1 MPVSI
6 VDLEIEI
13 DFDLFGIVTSDKESK
28 LAWAIETKLGLELSK
43 NEEIVIDFLKG
54 NQITV
59 SNFSTNAE
67 FGDIYL
73 LKNKAID
80 FKGKISFLVPE
91 LKQFEYLL
99 KLDGAYQDRSDEI
112 FEELSKRLLSIHY
125 ITRVDVNQL
134 KSKDN
139 LLF

>member
-1 MPVSI
+1 MPVEKF
-6 VDLEIEI
+6 DLDI
-13 DFDLFGIVTSDKESK
+13 DVEYDLFGIITSEKESK
-28 LAWAIETKLGLELSK
+28 LAWAIETKLGLELNK

-54 NQITV
+54 NQITI
-59 SNFSTNAE
+59 SNFSTNAD

-73 LKNKAID
+73 FKNKAVD
-80 FKGKISFLVPE
+80 YKGKNSFLVPE

-99 KLDGAYQDRSDEI
+99 KLDGAYMDRSDEI
-112 FEELSKRLLSIHY
+112 FEELSKGLLSIHY